1 MRFKL
6 SFTKS
11 DGFDYYVGSK
21 VRQNDIYNQLV
32 KLTDSEQ
39 SSYFPKYRGN

>member
-11 DGFDYYVGSK
+11 EGFDYYVGSK
-21 VRQNDIYNQLV
+21 IRQNDIYDELV
-32 KLTDSEQ
+32 KITNTTEST
-39 SSYFPKYRGN
+39 YFPKYRGN